1 MNQEVNREVRLPV
14 QKMNQK
20 SDFPVQKTAQQL
32 SGLIL
37 SAAALF

>member
-1 MNQEVNREVRLPV
+1 MNQEVRLPV
-14 QKMNQK
+14 QKMNQEVRQ
-20 SDFPVQKTAQQL
+20 SGLKTAQQL